1 LILVKDRAD
10 HLFRVTPMVRMPDR
24 RWEAVMSV
32 TTLTRRAAA
41 GAMIAGLLALSAC
54 APVTVLVDTPK
65 EGDAIAVAPKQ
76 PMQVR
81 WANLEPDAGSWT
93 LEQPPK
99 GALQAAGVKI
109 QPPAAGARQLEV
121 FNFVGVQK
129 GEETLTFAYKRKNGA
144 APNADERIT
153 VKVSV
158 A

>member
-1 LILVKDRAD
+1 
-10 HLFRVTPMVRMPDR
+10 
-24 RWEAVMSV
+24 MSV
-32 TTLTRRAAA
+32 TTFTRRGLAGLAIA
-41 GAMIAGLLALSAC
+41 GALALSAC
-54 APVTVLVDTPK
+54 APVTVMVDTPK

-76 PMQVR
+76 AMQVR

-99 GALQAAGVKI
+99 GALQASGIKV
-109 QPPAAGARQLEV
+109 QPAEAGARQLEV

-129 GEETLTFAYKRKNGA
+129 GEETLTFAYKRKNGT